1 VQHSQRDAL
10 TYLKIFPYKVSPDK
24 EELMASLSF
33 IQARKLV
40 DLIQLATKS
49 GDMYVRVVSSSR
61 LALGKDPMSPTVT
74 IDLSKEAVV
83 PFSDQALPAIVESSP
98 KVSKERATRRSGDYW
113 FELHGK
119 RSEFN
124 SLGELL
130 AEALRSLEV
139 ASHGTLEKLS
149 LIKPRS
155 KRIVARDKRM
165 LFAAQHLSEE
175 FSEKLM
181 PGWWYG
187 TNNSTQETN
196 AWLRRACDCAVFKWG
211 VDFRSSLSG

>member
-1 VQHSQRDAL
+1 
-10 TYLKIFPYKVSPDK
+10 
-24 EELMASLSF
+24 MASLSY

-40 DLIQLATKS
+40 DLINSATSS
-49 GDMYVRVVSSSR
+49 GNMYVRVVSSNR
-61 LALGKDPMSPTVT
+61 LALGKDPMSPTVA

-83 PFSDQALPAIVESSP
+83 PFSEQAAPVSVGPSS
-98 KVSKERATRRSGDYW
+98 KGARERATRRSGNYW
-113 FELHGK
+113 FELYDK

-130 AEALRSLEV
+130 AEALRSLEA

-165 LFAAQHLSEE
+165 LFAAEHLSEE
-175 FSEKLM
+175 FAEELV

-187 TNNSTQETN
+187 TNNSTQETG
-196 AWLRRACDCAVFKWG
+196 AWLRRACDCAGLKWG
-211 VDFRSSLSG
+211 VDFRSSLAG